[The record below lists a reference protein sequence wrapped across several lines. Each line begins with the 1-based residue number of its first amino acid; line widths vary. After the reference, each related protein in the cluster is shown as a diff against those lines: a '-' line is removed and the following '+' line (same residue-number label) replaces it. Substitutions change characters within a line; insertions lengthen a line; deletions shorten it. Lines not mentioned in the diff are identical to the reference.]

1 VSCRR
6 RAERDGD
13 VGKGSGRFR
22 GRQRGIRGGDGA
34 SEDRIPP
41 ARASRAGQPADHGGE
56 KGDYGAKVRPDGC
69 NLLRGIRRF
78 PRAPGRLPLKARFCH
93 PCHMGGTTLF
103 SWLDRF
109 VSEASCSRPPQAGL
123 RRWCEKRV
131 EPNERTV
138 HSGIRGLREPLL
150 PGLTTPPRA
159 ASEAGVWPTLCPRSR
174 PDQCLRRVRSL
185 TDGESMSGT
194 QVGLTG
200 FTKSRGRGRSIVL
213 GFRPRHPSTG
223 ARTGLAK
230 RELCLMLREVSDRR
244 LCRQS
249 LSRRVSSAPRK
260 WGLRLAPRCARWVEP
275 RQPATC
281 QARDFR
287 FFPVATR
294 MHPCLCQCASAG
306 PAGLLWESS

>member
-1 VSCRR
+1 MDNLLSCRL
-6 RAERDGD
+6 RAERGCEI
-13 VGKGSGRFR
+13 GKGSGRFR
-22 GRQRGIRGGDGA
+22 GRQRGIRGGGGA

-41 ARASRAGQPADHGGE
+41 AQASRAGQPADHGGE
-56 KGDYGAKVRPDGC
+56 KGGYGAKVRPDGC

-78 PRAPGRLPLKARFCH
+78 PRAPGRWFLKARFCH

-103 SWLDRF
+103 SCLDRF

-150 PGLTTPPRA
+150 PGLPTPPRA

-200 FTKSRGRGRSIVL
+200 LSKSRGRGRSIVL
-213 GFRPRHPSTG
+213 GFRPRRPQRVQG
-223 ARTGLAK
+223 RD
-230 RELCLMLREVSDRR
+230 LRSEN
-244 LCRQS
+244 
-249 LSRRVSSAPRK
+249 
-260 WGLRLAPRCARWVEP
+260 
-275 RQPATC
+275 
-281 QARDFR
+281 
-287 FFPVATR
+287 
-294 MHPCLCQCASAG
+294 CASCSAK
-306 PAGLLWESS
+306 